1 MGLFSE
7 KKTVASSQ
15 TMALIE
21 KDPRYYPTTIQRA
34 ILGNADLAASLRDAA
49 INSIGNK
56 AKAYY
61 KYGRDRYTL
70 GLPMGTFMGY
80 YVDMEDVKIVMDRV
94 TGRNATILDAKILI
108 PDGRLFISSWLTEN
122 EYDPATEELVAMAH
136 EFYTYSF
143 KEAVVSE
150 MGKVKITYIEKFD
163 SPNPMEPDI
172 SKQLT
177 TYVNVA
183 DAVPNE
189 SYCVVKYTI
198 PHDSTEYT
206 WYTQMSLNLYPELTP
221 EDADIQKAP
230 YFPIVPIRENNVTA
244 TYDNKPELATSA
256 KRLLRKLGLNYED
269 ILAGV
274 DANPDI
280 GKIDHAYIIIG
291 LKLNSTTQAALNY
304 LFEYFSYL
312 ASVSTVTEEIDGE
325 WAPGTYYG
333 VSSLPPVN
341 QLEIKCTSYRA
352 LLAYR
357 YITRNVVTGAIGKIG
372 TVTQTINVMEQSTYT
387 QAYSPYS
394 SGPPIVRDN
403 SELILRKQ
411 ISATKYVELIIKGP
425 HHINYVYH
433 AYGID
438 TNLRILAN
446 NEDDNNFIIPL
457 NRYIFTEVLSSKE
470 QIAVMYSALNITFN
484 SYDVIKLKW
493 YQTGFFQFVMIVIT
507 IVLTVYGFGYLANS
521 IRGMTLAAAAAT
533 IATELAI
540 GVAISVGLQMA
551 IKILGLETTV
561 IAVLVMIAVMM
572 YRGYGPG
579 GAGSLEGVPW
589 ADEVLRVASGLPEAV
604 KQYTE
609 HMMDKIS
616 QEMTDFQEYAQK
628 LWDDLETKWDA
639 IKHTS
644 NLDPLGL
651 FLLTDY
657 YPGENP
663 GSYMDRHIH
672 TGNPGTSSLAA
683 ISGYV
688 DNMLDLGIK

>member
-15 TMALIE
+15 TMSLIE
-21 KDPRYYPTTIQRA
+21 EDPRYYPTIIQRA
-34 ILGNADLAASLRDAA
+34 ILGGADLAASLRDAA

-61 KYGRDRYTL
+61 KYGRDRYIL
-70 GLPMGTFMGY
+70 GLPVGTFMGY
-80 YVDMEDVKIVMDRV
+80 YVSMEDVKTVMDRV
-94 TGRNATILDAKILI
+94 TGRNATILDAKIII
-108 PDGRLFISSWLTEN
+108 PDGKLFISSWLTGN
-122 EYDPATEELVAMAH
+122 GYNPDTEELVDMAH
-136 EFYTYSF
+136 EFYTYFF

-150 MGKVKITYIEKFD
+150 IGKVKITYIEKFD
-163 SPNPMEPDI
+163 PPNPMEQDTN
-172 SKQLT
+172 KQLI
-177 TYVNVA
+177 TYLNVA

-189 SYCVVKYTI
+189 PYCVVKYTI
-198 PHDSTEYT
+198 PHDSAEYT

-244 TYDNKPELATSA
+244 TYKNKPELAKSA

-325 WAPGTYYG
+325 WVPGTTYG
-333 VSSLPPVN
+333 VSSLPPIN

-357 YITRNVVTGAIGKIG
+357 YITRNVVTGSIGKIG

-387 QAYSPYS
+387 QPYGS
-394 SGPPIVRDN
+394 YIVRDN

-411 ISATKYVELIIKGP
+411 VSATEYVELLIKGP

-457 NRYIFTEVLSSKE
+457 NRYIFTEVLSKKE

-507 IVLTVYGFGYLANS
+507 IVLTAYGFGYIANS
-521 IRGMTLAAAAAT
+521 VRGMTLAAAAAT

-551 IKILGLETTV
+551 IKVLGLETTV
-561 IAVLVMIAVMM
+561 IAVLVMVVVIM
-572 YRGYGPG
+572 YMGYGPN

-589 ADEVLRVASGLPEAV
+589 AEEILRVASGLPEAV
-604 KQYTE
+604 KTYAE
-609 HMMDKIS
+609 HMMKKIS
-616 QEMTDFQEYAQK
+616 HDMTDFQEYAQK

-639 IKHTS
+639 MKHTS

-663 GSYMDRHIH
+663 GSYTDRHIH
-672 TGNPGTSSLAA
+672 NGNPGVASLEA
-683 ISGYV
+683 IGGYV
-688 DNMLDLGIK
+688 DNMLDLGIR